1 LEAVI
6 TGIRGSTLANSDVSN
21 VGRFERKDIL
31 AGNAMSRSD
40 GVAGFDE
47 FTVRK
52 PMFWRSR
59 RNGYVTW
66 LL

>member
-1 LEAVI
+1 MEAVI

-21 VGRFERKDIL
+21 VGRLERKDIL

-47 FTVRK
+47 LTVRK
-52 PMFWRSR
+52 LTSLIFFAEVDGS
-59 RNGYVTW
+59 
-66 LL
+66 

>member
-1 LEAVI
+1 MEAVI

-52 PMFWRSR
+52 LTSLIFFAEVDGS
-59 RNGYVTW
+59 
-66 LL
+66 